1 MEERELNDFLWVTW
15 IIITKRNLDMG
26 TAGTNRGTM
35 KTARKPC
42 EFGGGCNA
50 IYPRRHVEG
59 RIATQILVGA
69 RFF

>member
-15 IIITKRNLDMG
+15 VIITKGNLDMG

-50 IYPRRHVEG
+50 LTHEG
-59 RIATQILVGA
+59 MSKEGSPH
-69 RFF
+69 RFL